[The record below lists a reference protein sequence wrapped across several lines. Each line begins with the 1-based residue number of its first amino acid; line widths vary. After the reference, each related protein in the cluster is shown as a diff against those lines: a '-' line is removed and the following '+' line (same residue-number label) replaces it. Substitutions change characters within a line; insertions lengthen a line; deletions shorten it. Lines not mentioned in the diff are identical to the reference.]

1 MKNFNLAVIGG
12 DGIGPEVVAEGL
24 KVLDVIS
31 AKYKVTFTRTS
42 YDLGASYWHRT
53 GEVLPAS
60 VLADLAKSDVI
71 LLGAVGDPTVPSGV
85 LERGLLLKLRF
96 AFDHYINLRPAR
108 LMPGVTGPLATK
120 EKIDFIVVREGTE
133 GPYVGAGGVLGEGTD
148 AEIAT
153 EESLNTRR
161 GAERVIRDA
170 FARAAARDRKKL
182 TLVHKNN
189 VLTRS
194 GSLWTRTFNEVA
206 KEFPQV
212 TTDYLHVDAAS
223 MFFVTNPE
231 RFDVV
236 VTDNLFGDILTDIAA
251 AICGGIGLAASG
263 NINPTRKF
271 PSMFEP
277 VHGSAPDIAGKG
289 LADPTA
295 TIMSVAMMLDH
306 LGLSDA
312 ARDVERV
319 VAADLL
325 TRGTAKRSTIEI
337 GSALANALKGSA

>member
-1 MKNFNLAVIGG
+1 MREFKLAVIAG

-24 KVLDVIS
+24 KVLTKVA
-31 AKYKVTFTRTS
+31 AKYSLAFTITQ
-42 YDLGASYWHRT
+42 YPLGAAHWHAT
-53 GEVLPAS
+53 GEVLS
-60 VLADLAKSDVI
+60 EETMGEIAKNDVI

-96 AFDHYINLRPAR
+96 AFDQYVNLRPAKLR
-108 LMPGVTGPLATK
+108 AGVISPLATK
-120 EKIDFIVVREGTE
+120 APIDFIVVREGTE
-133 GPYVGAGGVLGEGTD
+133 GPYVGAGGNLAIGTS

-161 GAERVIRDA
+161 GAERVIRYA
-170 FARAAARDRKKL
+170 FNSASARPRKKL

-189 VLTRS
+189 VLTHA
-194 GSLWTRTFNEVA
+194 GGLWTRTFNEVA
-206 KEFPQV
+206 KEFPEI

-251 AICGGIGLAASG
+251 AICGGIGLSASG
-263 NINPTRKF
+263 NINPTGAF

-277 VHGSAPDIAGKG
+277 VHGSAPDIAGKS

-295 TIMSVAMMLDH
+295 TVMSIAMMLEH
-306 LGLSDA
+306 LGEIDA
-312 ARDVERV
+312 AADVEQAV
-319 VAADLL
+319 VTDLL
-325 TRGTAKRSTIEI
+325 NRAGLERSTVQIGDALVGEI
-337 GSALANALKGSA
+337 

>member
-1 MKNFNLAVIGG
+1 MSSYNLAVIAG
-12 DGIGPEVVAEGL
+12 DGIGPEVVGEGL
-24 KVLDVIS
+24 RVLAAVEK
-31 AKYKVTFTRTS
+31 KYGLSFTKKEFE
-42 YDLGASYWHRT
+42 LGARLWHKT
-53 GEVLPAS
+53 GETLPAPI
-60 VLADLAKSDVI
+60 LEELKGFDAI

-96 AFDHYINLRPAR
+96 TFDHYVNLRPAK
-108 LMPGVTGPLATK
+108 LYPGVKSPLRTDAP
-120 EKIDFIVVREGTE
+120 IDFIVVREGTE
-133 GPYVGAGGVLGEGTD
+133 GPYVGAGGVLAEGTS

-170 FARAAARDRKKL
+170 FGRAMKRPRKKL

-189 VLTRS
+189 VLVRA
-194 GSLWTRTFNEVA
+194 GSLWTRTFEEVA
-206 KEFPQV
+206 KDFPQV

-263 NINPTRKF
+263 NINPEGKF

-289 LADPTA
+289 IADPTA
-295 TIMSVAMMLDH
+295 TVMSVALMLRH
-306 LGLSDA
+306 LGHDEA
-312 ARDVERV
+312 ALDVERAV
-319 VAADLL
+319 ETDLA
-325 TRGTAKRSTIEI
+325 TRGDKRRSTSEI
-337 GSALANALKGSA
+337 GSTLAGAIK